1 MVDVVDSK
9 ISSPSVAGVGKS
21 PGKSSVFRIL
31 FFICLSHPSCISLQ
45 IPGDAYP
52 GVKKYICR
60 CVGIGR
66 RGGLKIRWANNSCG
80 FDPRHRHHICSEVSC
95 FGAFFTAQKQ
105 NIEYFSET
113 PEELHLQTRPYT
125 NLIISI
131 ISGNALFRQ
140 GQRDGRKYLTVP
152 KSFAEKHQ
160 LPKSSSAR
168 RIRSTI
174 FTWNGHWLWQT
185 SQPTH
190 SPALCS
196 RAS

>member
-1 MVDVVDSK
+1 MLYDNFVQFRSRLVGMADEVDSK
-9 ISSPSVAGVGKS
+9 SIGLIPRAGSTPATGTIFAPKCYAS
-21 PGKSSVFRIL
+21 EHFLLLRSKIL
-31 FFICLSHPSCISLQ
+31 NIFWKRRKNC
-45 IPGDAYP
+45 
-52 GVKKYICR
+52 ICR
-60 CVGIGR
+60 R
-66 RGGLKIRWANNSCG
+66 
-80 FDPRHRHHICSEVSC
+80 D
-95 FGAFFTAQKQ
+95 
-105 NIEYFSET
+105 
-113 PEELHLQTRPYT
+113 
-125 NLIISI
+125 LIISI